1 MAGNGHHCRSG
12 DRTNLLSSQV
22 KAPPHFFKIIRSSVV
37 PRQKLRIPKKFISQY
52 GKNLGNRGFLRVPS
66 GAVWTVELVTSNG
79 DVWMCSGWKE
89 FAKFYSLCFGHLLV
103 FRYDG
108 SYNFDVFIFDKSASE
123 IEYPVSANHG
133 EETNVNGN
141 GNFKIPKTEAIEIDD
156 SVETLGDIPCATYST
171 GREEMYKRPR
181 RDDIEK
187 FGIQTNQKT
196 RQASYCREN
205 IEKDISIEILDDSL
219 VPDFPVSD
227 QERAN
232 KKSRTEN
239 NFNMLDFSPDI
250 QSKGVKLPNQKK
262 NVKLEIETEEYPGG
276 TSIEQSRHRSR
287 TPAKM
292 QSVTANMNSTA
303 LERAQNFKA
312 KNPFFVVQMQPSYIT
327 QSLEIP
333 RSFVKNYLRN
343 NQKNIILQISDG
355 TTWSARCYT
364 QTMKGR
370 CRLGWASFV
379 LDNNLKVGD
388 ACVFELVSKSIE
400 PKLNVIIF
408 RK

>member
-1 MAGNGHHCRSG
+1 MPGNGHHWRSG

-22 KAPPHFFKIIRSSVV
+22 KAQPHFFKIIRSSVV

-66 GAVWTVELVTSNG
+66 GAVWTIELVTSNG
-79 DVWMCSGWKE
+79 DVWMCNGWKE
-89 FAKFYSLCFGHLLV
+89 FAKFYSLGFGHLLV

-133 EETNVNGN
+133 EQTNMNGN
-141 GNFKIPKTEAIEIDD
+141 GNLKIPKMEAIEIDD

-187 FGIQTNQKT
+187 FGIQSNQKT
-196 RQASYCREN
+196 RQASYCRAK
-205 IEKDISIEILDDSL
+205 IAGDISVEILDDSL

-227 QERAN
+227 HERAN

-239 NFNMLDFSPDI
+239 NSNPPDI
-250 QSKGVKLPNQKK
+250 QKK
-262 NVKLEIETEEYPGG
+262 NVKIGIETEEYPGG

-292 QSVTANMNSTA
+292 QSLTANVNSTA